1 MDFQIGFNISVAL
14 VGGLMGWVLKTITDR
29 MDNLTAADKEL
40 TTKVQAIEVLVAGQY
55 VKRDDLDK
63 HIDNIFAVLRRIE
76 EKLDGKADK

>member
-1 MDFQIGFNISVAL
+1 MDFQVGFNVAVML
-14 VGGLMGWVLKTITDR
+14 AGGLMGWVLKSITDR

-55 VKRDDLDK
+55 IKRDELEK
-63 HIDNIFAVLRRIE
+63 HIDNIFTVLRRIE

>member
-1 MDFQIGFNISVAL
+1 MDFQVGFNIAVAL
-14 VGGLMGWVLKTITDR
+14 AGGLMGWVLKSITDR

-63 HIDNIFAVLRRIE
+63 HIDNIFAALRRIE

>member
-1 MDFQIGFNISVAL
+1 MGFQDGFNVVVMLA
-14 VGGLMGWVLKTITDR
+14 GALMGWVLKTITDR
-29 MDNLTAADKEL
+29 MDGLQSADTALTD
-40 TTKVQAIEVLVAGQY
+40 KVQKIEVLVAGQY

>member
-1 MDFQIGFNISVAL
+1 MDFQVGFNVSVMLA
-14 VGGLMGWVLKTITDR
+14 GALMGWVLKTITDR
-29 MDNLTAADKEL
+29 MDGLQAADTTL
-40 TTKVQAIEVLVAGQY
+40 TDKVQKIEVLVAGQY